1 CRDTISVGWD
11 GKLYD
16 CDFNQQL
23 ALGMGSAGTNAG
35 TSKKLE
41 LLKDGYTI
49 FDVESLDELK
59 STKVLL
65 ESHCYGC
72 TAGMGSSCQGATA

>member
-1 CRDTISVGWD
+1 RDTINVGWD
-11 GKLYD
+11 GSIYD

-23 ALGMGSAGTNAG
+23 ALGMGTAGTNARASEKLRSLG
-35 TSKKLE
+35 T
-41 LLKDGYTI
+41 GYTI
-49 FDVESLDELK
+49 FDVDSVDDMR
-59 STKVLL
+59 STEIVL